1 MIRLATEKNS
11 RNETTRSVNVPTKE
25 ITEGEMT
32 TINETIGII
41 VAMMGKETA
50 VGIKTRSRTHTTTGI
65 AHSVQIL
72 ISVSVKTATNV
83 TLHAPVAEDNQIPE
97 IMGKETVAT
106 NKATT
111 HTTTGIAPSVR
122 ILILVSVKT
131 ATNATP
137 HVLAL
142 QVTVDKGQILDLMA
156 QTTEGEVD
164 LEETIEVKAVNVQTT
179 EGEEV
184 LEETIE
190 VKAANAQTTEGEEDL
205 AETTEVKVVN
215 ARIKTAVNQ
224 IHNTVKHGGK
234 VRIMHTID
242 PQRK

>member
-83 TLHAPVAEDNQIPE
+83 TPHAPVAEDNQIPE

-111 HTTTGIAPSVR
+111 HTTTGIAHSVR

>member
-72 ISVSVKTATNV
+72 ISVSVKTATN
-83 TLHAPVAEDNQIPE
+83 
-97 IMGKETVAT
+97 
-106 NKATT
+106 
-111 HTTTGIAPSVR
+111 
-122 ILILVSVKT
+122 
-131 ATNATP
+131 ATP

-156 QTTEGEVD
+156 QTTEGVED
-164 LEETIEVKAVNVQTT
+164 LEETTEVKAANAQTT
-179 EGEEV
+179 EGVEV

-205 AETTEVKVVN
+205 EETTEVKVVN

-224 IHNTVKHGGK
+224 IHNTVKRGGK

>member
-11 RNETTRSVNVPTKE
+11 RNETTRLVNVPTKE

-83 TLHAPVAEDNQIPE
+83 TPHA
-97 IMGKETVAT
+97 
-106 NKATT
+106 
-111 HTTTGIAPSVR
+111 
-122 ILILVSVKT
+122 
-131 ATNATP
+131 
-137 HVLAL
+137 LAL

-205 AETTEVKVVN
+205 EETTEVKVVN

-224 IHNTVKHGGK
+224 IHNTVKRGGK